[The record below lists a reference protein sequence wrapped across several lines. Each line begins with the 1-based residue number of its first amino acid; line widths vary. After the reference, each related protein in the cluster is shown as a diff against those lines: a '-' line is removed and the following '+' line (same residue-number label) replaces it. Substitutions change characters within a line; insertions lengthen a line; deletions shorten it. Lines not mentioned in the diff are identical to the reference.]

1 MTNDA
6 LINGKVQIIS
16 DEEKKGAAEFHKKRY
31 PFIWINGK
39 LTFNDNMN
47 DDRDHQH
54 WVCED
59 YGISVEEF
67 EKSPRGYMLP
77 GRIQLFIGSDF
88 SCIPL
93 HQIEFDDIDHLI
105 SVHKSLYPDT
115 AYQIFNGVKV
125 GKIGEIWPP
134 IEELI
139 VSVENKYLWR
149 KRDLSPSTD
158 YPLGPIPAFSI
169 K

>member
-6 LINGKVQIIS
+6 LINGEVRILDS
-16 DEEKKGAAEFHKKRY
+16 DEKKAAEEFHRKRY

-39 LTFNDNMN
+39 LTFNDNMD

-67 EKSPRGYMLP
+67 EKLPRGYILP

-88 SCIPL
+88 SKIPYDK
-93 HQIEFDDIDHLI
+93 IAIDDIMNIINRHMN
-105 SVHKSLYPDT
+105 LYPNDFCRV
-115 AYQIFNGVKV
+115 FNGVTV
-125 GKIGEIWPP
+125 GKVGEIWPP
-134 IEELI
+134 IDEI
-139 VSVENKYLWR
+139 VVDVHRRYMWIKNENSHHTK
-149 KRDLSPSTD
+149 DD
-158 YPLGPIPAFSI
+158 LGPQPVFIV
-169 K
+169 

>member
-6 LINGKVQIIS
+6 LINGEVHVLNDK
-16 DEEKKGAAEFHKKRY
+16 ERKGAEEFHKKRY
-31 PFIWINGK
+31 SFIWINRK

-67 EKSPRGYMLP
+67 EILPRGYILP

-88 SCIPL
+88 SSIPL
-93 HQIEFDDIDHLI
+93 HQIEFDDIAHLI
-105 SVHKSLYPDT
+105 SVYETLYPDT
-115 AYQIFNGVKV
+115 AYRVFNGVKV
-125 GKIGEIWPP
+125 GRVGEIWPP
-134 IEELI
+134 IDEFI
-139 VSVENKYLWR
+139 VDIENRYFWYKADR
-149 KRDLSPSTD
+149 SHPTD
-158 YPLGPIPAFSI
+158 HDPGPIPAFVI